1 MEDMMNSG
9 NFVEIY
15 AVNLIG
21 ILLMMFLR
29 LTRVKSN
36 EKFPNGEKIFDI
48 LIWLTIMGCF
58 IEMLTFVIDG
68 KIFPGCKILSYVMN
82 SLCYIGTCTV
92 GYFWC
97 LYVDFRLHKSINSV
111 YKQAKYLFF
120 PLGIDI
126 VMNLFSY
133 YNHWIFSITQ
143 DNVYQRGQF
152 VLVIY
157 VILFFYFFYSI
168 YLVEK
173 SKRKGLD
180 IKFFPVYY
188 FVIPCITGTL
198 IQGFFYGI
206 TAGWTSVAIALI
218 FVYIQVQSMNAYVDS
233 LSGLYNRRYMDH
245 ILSTFKKRGQ
255 QNVYGIMIDVN
266 DFKSINDHYGHF
278 QGDNAIRIIG
288 EILTKSLDEHC
299 LAIRYA
305 GDEFIFLMQS
315 DSETDVKLMIRKIE
329 DDIDEWNQT
338 GKVPFQ
344 LSLAMGYSQF
354 DTVSTDIEKFLSDMD
369 KEMYL
374 AKKNYYQQIG
384 IDRRH

>member
-1 MEDMMNSG
+1 M
-9 NFVEIY
+9 
-15 AVNLIG
+15 
-21 ILLMMFLR
+21 
-29 LTRVKSN
+29 
-36 EKFPNGEKIFDI
+36 
-48 LIWLTIMGCF
+48 
-58 IEMLTFVIDG
+58 
-68 KIFPGCKILSYVMN
+68 
-82 SLCYIGTCTV
+82 
-92 GYFWC
+92 
-97 LYVDFRLHKSINSV
+97 
-111 YKQAKYLFF
+111 
-120 PLGIDI
+120 
-126 VMNLFSY
+126 
-133 YNHWIFSITQ
+133 
-143 DNVYQRGQF
+143 
-152 VLVIY
+152 
-157 VILFFYFFYSI
+157 
-168 YLVEK
+168 VEK

-206 TAGWTSVAIALI
+206 TAGWTSVAIAFI